1 MPVNRVES
9 TGSLGDIILVR
20 NLERNHLLSLQLS
33 TPVLKDKMSSAKAVV
48 QGLRESFNSGR
59 IRSAACRRV
68 ALNQLLEML
77 ETEEEAISTALAKDL
92 RKPEFESVLMEL
104 DMVSSF
110 FLHKCTVDFH
120 IY

>member
-1 MPVNRVES
+1 M
-9 TGSLGDIILVR
+9 
-20 NLERNHLLSLQLS
+20 
-33 TPVLKDKMSSAKAVV
+33 KDKMSSAKAVV

-110 FLHKCTVDFH
+110 FLHRYHRWTRVVVEWGAPPSDG
-120 IY
+120 

>member
-1 MPVNRVES
+1 M
-9 TGSLGDIILVR
+9 
-20 NLERNHLLSLQLS
+20 
-33 TPVLKDKMSSAKAVV
+33 KDKMSSAKAVV

-110 FLHKCTVDFH
+110 YYFYINTYTVDFH